1 MLREVLR
8 AVISMGNPLGSRRVI
23 FAFNEYFK
31 SSNDIIIEILLFIS
45 DLETSGEMK
54 GTLSPWGL
62 PEGHLS
68 VHFKNFI
75 LENII

>member
-1 MLREVLR
+1 LLREVLR

-54 GTLSPWGL
+54 GTLSP
-62 PEGHLS
+62 
-68 VHFKNFI
+68 
-75 LENII
+75 